1 MTLFSLSAPDCV
13 NVIESPDG
21 DNGERLFERLEGG
34 GFVSSLIR
42 PEGGRVERLYLLVF
56 AMQMASI
63 KAARREGLESPYFL
77 GAKKKLKIS
86 DEMIY

>member
-1 MTLFSLSAPDCV
+1 
-13 NVIESPDG
+13 
-21 DNGERLFERLEGG
+21 
-34 GFVSSLIR
+34 
-42 PEGGRVERLYLLVF
+42 
-56 AMQMASI
+56 MQMASI